1 MEEAR
6 GDAGLKAV
14 QVSELN
20 GPDSAVVADVEEPQ
34 LDGAMTVETKAAG
47 IAFPDL
53 LMTRGLYQYKP
64 DPPFVLGS
72 EAAGVVSSAPEG
84 SGFSEGDRVAFMTL
98 GGCFAERVA
107 VMPQM
112 AFRLID
118 ELSFEHGAAYILNYH
133 TAHFGLLRRGQLREG
148 ETVLVHGA
156 AGGVG
161 TAAIQVAKAVGAKV
175 IAVVSTDEK
184 DKIARDAGADEVV
197 RSDGAWKDEAKE
209 LSGGG
214 VNVVFDPVG
223 GDRFLDSVRSLTD
236 EGRLV
241 VIGFTEGSIPEIA
254 VNRLLLR
261 NVSVVGAGWGAFALP
276 RPDYARKTQED
287 LDRMAGEGRVKPII
301 GKTYGFDEVPQ
312 ALKDIDERRALGKLV
327 LQVAE

>member
-1 MEEAR
+1 M
-6 GDAGLKAV
+6 KAV
-14 QVSELN
+14 QVSELS
-20 GPDSAVVADVEEPQ
+20 GPDAAVVADVDEPSV
-34 LDGAMTVETKAAG
+34 DGAMTVDVHSAG

-72 EAAGVVSSAPEG
+72 EAAGIVASAPEG

-112 AFRLID
+112 AFKLID
-118 ELSFEHGAAYILNYH
+118 ELSFDEGAAYILNYH
-133 TAHFGLLRRGQLREG
+133 TAHFGLLKRGQLKEG

-161 TAAIQVAKAVGAKV
+161 TATIQVAKACGAKV
-175 IAVVSTDEK
+175 IAVVSSDDKEK
-184 DKIARDAGADEVV
+184 VAREAGAGEVV
-197 RSDGAWKDEAKE
+197 RSDGPWKDEAKE

-214 VNVVFDPVG
+214 VNLVFDPVG
-223 GDRFLDSVRSLTD
+223 GDRFLDSIRSLTD
-236 EGRLV
+236 EGRVV

-261 NVSVVGAGWGAFALP
+261 NVSVVGAGWGAYALP
-276 RPDYARKTQED
+276 RPDYAREVQED
-287 LDRMAGEGRVKPII
+287 LDRMAREGYVKPIV
-301 GKTYGFDEVPQ
+301 GKTYAFDDVPQ
-312 ALKDIDERRALGKLV
+312 ALKDIDGRRALVKLV
-327 LQVAE
+327 LRVR

>member
-1 MEEAR
+1 M
-6 GDAGLKAV
+6 KAV
-14 QVSELN
+14 QVTQLT
-20 GPDSAVVADVEEPQ
+20 GPDDVVVTEAEDPQ
-34 LDGAMTVETKAAG
+34 VDGAMTVEVHASG
-47 IAFPDL
+47 ISFPDL

-64 DPPFVLGS
+64 ELPFILGS
-72 EAAGVVSSAPEG
+72 EPAGVVVSAPAD
-84 SGFSEGDRVAFMTL
+84 SGFEEGDRIAAMTM
-98 GGCFAERVA
+98 GGAFAERAA

-112 AFRLID
+112 AFKLPG
-118 ELSFEHGAAYILNYH
+118 ELSFEQGAAYVLNYH
-133 TAHFGLLRRGQLREG
+133 TAHFGLLRRGQLTEG

-161 TAAIQVAKAVGAKV
+161 TAAIQVAKAVGARV

-184 DKIARDAGADEVV
+184 DRVAREAGADEVV

-261 NVSVVGAGWGAFALP
+261 NVSVVGAGWGAFAIP
-276 RPDYARKTQED
+276 RPDYAREVAAD
-287 LDRMAGEGRVKPII
+287 LDRMVREGYVKPII
-301 GKTYGFDEVPQ
+301 GKTYALDEIPQ

-327 LQVAE
+327 LAIPAG

>member
-1 MEEAR
+1 MS
-6 GDAGLKAV
+6 DLT
-14 QVSELN
+14 
-20 GPDSAVVADVEEPQ
+20 GPDAAVVAEVEEPRVE
-34 LDGAMTVETKAAG
+34 GAMTVEVRAAG

-72 EAAGVVSSAPEG
+72 EAAGVVLDTPDGA
-84 SGFSEGDRVAFMTL
+84 GFGEGDRIAFMTL
-98 GGCFAERVA
+98 GGCFAERAA
-107 VMPQM
+107 VMAQM
-112 AFRLID
+112 AFNLPE
-118 ELSFEHGAAYILNYH
+118 ELSFEEGAGYVLNYH
-133 TAHFGLLRRGQLREG
+133 TAHFGLLRRAGLTEG

-161 TAAIQVAKAVGAKV
+161 TAAIQVAKAVSARV

-184 DKIARDAGADEVV
+184 EDVARRAGADEVV
-197 RSDGAWKDEAKE
+197 RSDGRWKDEAKE

-214 VNVVFDPVG
+214 VDVVFDPVG
-223 GDRFLDSVRSLTD
+223 GERFLDSVRSLAD

-261 NVSVVGAGWGAFALP
+261 NVSVVGAGWGAFAIP
-276 RPDYARKTQED
+276 RPEYAREVADD
-287 LDRMAGEGRVKPII
+287 LDRMVREGHVKPIV
-301 GKTYGFDEVPQ
+301 GGTYGFEEIPQ
-312 ALKDIDERRALGKLV
+312 ALRDIEERRALGKLV
-327 LQVAE
+327 LSVSG

>member
-1 MEEAR
+1 
-6 GDAGLKAV
+6 
-14 QVSELN
+14 
-20 GPDSAVVADVEEPQ
+20 
-34 LDGAMTVETKAAG
+34 MTVDVRAAG
-47 IAFPDL
+47 ISFPDL

-64 DPPFVLGS
+64 ELPFVLGS
-72 EAAGVVSSAPEG
+72 EPAGVVVSAPEG
-84 SGFSEGDRVAFMTL
+84 SGFGEGDRIAAMTM
-98 GGCFAERVA
+98 GGSFAERAA

-112 AFRLID
+112 AFRLPD
-118 ELSFEHGAAYILNYH
+118 ELSFEQGAAYVLNYH

-161 TAAIQVAKAVGAKV
+161 TAAIQVAKAVGARV

-184 DKIARDAGADEVV
+184 EGIAREAGADEVV

-236 EGRLV
+236 EGRIV

-261 NVSVVGAGWGAFALP
+261 NVSVVGAGWGAFAIP
-276 RPDYARKTQED
+276 RPDYAREVADD
-287 LDRMAGEGRVKPII
+287 LDRMVREGHVKPII
-301 GKTYGFDEVPQ
+301 GKTYAIDEIPQ
-312 ALKDIDERRALGKLV
+312 ALHDIDERRALGKLV
-327 LQVAE
+327 LALD

>member
-1 MEEAR
+1 M
-6 GDAGLKAV
+6 KAV
-14 QVSELN
+14 QVSELT
-20 GPDSAVVADVEEPQ
+20 GPDAAVVADVDEP
-34 LDGAMTVETKAAG
+34 DAAAAMTVDVHAAG

-64 DPPFVLGS
+64 EVPFVLGS
-72 EAAGVVSSAPEG
+72 EGAGVVAATADG
-84 SGFSEGDRVAFMTL
+84 SGFTEGDRVAFMTL
-98 GGCFAERVA
+98 GGCFAERAA

-118 ELSFEHGAAYILNYH
+118 ELSFEEGAAYILNYH
-133 TAHFGLLRRGQLREG
+133 TAHFGLLKRGQLKEG

-161 TAAIQVAKAVGAKV
+161 TAAIQVAKASGARV
-175 IAVVSTDEK
+175 IAVVSTD
-184 DKIARDAGADEVV
+184 DKERVAREAGADEVV
-197 RSDGAWKDEAKE
+197 RSDGPWKDEAKE

-214 VNVVFDPVG
+214 VNLVFDPVG

-236 EGRLV
+236 EGRVV

-261 NVSVVGAGWGAFALP
+261 NVSVVGAGWGAYALP
-276 RPDYARKTQED
+276 RPDYAREEQED
-287 LDRMAGEGRVKPII
+287 LDRMVREDYVKPII

-327 LQVAE
+327 LRVR

>member
-1 MEEAR
+1 M
-6 GDAGLKAV
+6 KAV
-14 QVSELN
+14 QVSELA
-20 GPDSAVVADVEEPQ
+20 GPDAAVVADVDEPQ
-34 LDGAMTVETKAAG
+34 ADGAMTVEVEAAG

-72 EAAGVVSSAPEG
+72 EAAGVVESAPEG

-98 GGCFAERVA
+98 GNCFAERVA

-118 ELSFEHGAAYILNYH
+118 ELSFEQGAAYILNYH
-133 TAHFGLLRRGQLREG
+133 TAHFGLLRRGQLKAG
-148 ETVLVHGA
+148 ETVVVHGA

-161 TAAIQVAKAVGAKV
+161 TAAIQVAKAVGANV
-175 IAVVSTDEK
+175 IAVVSTD
-184 DKIARDAGADEVV
+184 DKERVARDAGADEVV

-276 RPDYARKTQED
+276 RPDYARETQED
-287 LDRMAGEGRVKPII
+287 LDRMAREGHVKPII

-327 LQVAE
+327 LVPG

>member
-1 MEEAR
+1 V
-6 GDAGLKAV
+6 KAV
-14 QVSELN
+14 QVSELT
-20 GPDSAVVADVEEPQ
+20 GPDAAIVAEVDEPQ
-34 LDGAMTVETKAAG
+34 VDGAMTVEVRAAG

-64 DPPFVLGS
+64 NPPFVLGS
-72 EAAGVVSSAPEG
+72 EAAGIVASAPEG
-84 SGFSEGDRVAFMTL
+84 SGFAEGDRVAFMTL

-112 AFRLID
+112 AFKLID
-118 ELSFEHGAAYILNYH
+118 ELSFEEGAAYILNYH
-133 TAHFGLLRRGQLREG
+133 TAHFGLLKRGQLKEG

-161 TAAIQVAKAVGAKV
+161 TAAIQVAKACGAKV

-184 DKIARDAGADEVV
+184 ERVAREAGADDVV
-197 RSDGAWKDEAKE
+197 RSDGPWKDEAKE

-236 EGRLV
+236 EGRVV

-261 NVSVVGAGWGAFALP
+261 NVSVVGAGWGAYALP
-276 RPDYARKTQED
+276 RPDYAREVQED
-287 LDRMAGEGRVKPII
+287 LDRMVREGYVKPII

-327 LQVAE
+327 LRVG

>member
-1 MEEAR
+1 M
-6 GDAGLKAV
+6 KAV
-14 QVSELN
+14 QVSELA
-20 GPDSAVVADVEEPQ
+20 GPDAAVVADVDEPQ
-34 LDGAMTVETKAAG
+34 ADGAMTVEVEAAG

-72 EAAGVVSSAPEG
+72 EAAGVVASAPEG

-98 GGCFAERVA
+98 GNCFAERVA

-118 ELSFEHGAAYILNYH
+118 ELSFEQGAAYILNYH
-133 TAHFGLLRRGQLREG
+133 TAHFGLLRRGQLKAG
-148 ETVLVHGA
+148 ETVVVHGA

-161 TAAIQVAKAVGAKV
+161 TAAIQVAKAVGANV
-175 IAVVSTDEK
+175 IAVVSTD
-184 DKIARDAGADEVV
+184 DKERVARDAGADEVV
-197 RSDGAWKDEAKE
+197 RSDGPWKDEAKE

-276 RPDYARKTQED
+276 RPDYARETQED
-287 LDRMAGEGRVKPII
+287 LDRMAREGHVKPII

-327 LQVAE
+327 LVPG

>member
-1 MEEAR
+1 
-6 GDAGLKAV
+6 
-14 QVSELN
+14 
-20 GPDSAVVADVEEPQ
+20 
-34 LDGAMTVETKAAG
+34 
-47 IAFPDL
+47 
-53 LMTRGLYQYKP
+53 
-64 DPPFVLGS
+64 
-72 EAAGVVSSAPEG
+72 
-84 SGFSEGDRVAFMTL
+84 MTL

-118 ELSFEHGAAYILNYH
+118 ELSFEEGAAYILNYH
-133 TAHFGLLRRGQLREG
+133 TAHFGLLRRGQLKDG

-161 TAAIQVAKAVGAKV
+161 TAAIQVAKASGAKV

-184 DKIARDAGADEVV
+184 EKVARDAGADEVV

-223 GDRFLDSVRSLTD
+223 GDRFKDSVRSLTD
-236 EGRLV
+236 EGRVV

-261 NVSVVGAGWGAFALP
+261 NVSVVGAGWGAFAIP
-276 RPDYARKTQED
+276 RPDYARETQED
-287 LDRMAGEGRVKPII
+287 LDRMAREGFVKPII
-301 GKTYGFDEVPQ
+301 GKTYGFDEIPQ

-327 LQVAE
+327 LVPG

>member
-1 MEEAR
+1 M
-6 GDAGLKAV
+6 KAV
-14 QVSELN
+14 QVSELA
-20 GPDSAVVADVEEPQ
+20 GPDAAVVADVDEPQ
-34 LDGAMTVETKAAG
+34 ADGAMTVEVEAAG

-72 EAAGVVSSAPEG
+72 EAAGVVTSAPEG

-98 GGCFAERVA
+98 GNCFAERVA

-118 ELSFEHGAAYILNYH
+118 ELSFEQGAAYILNYH
-133 TAHFGLLRRGQLREG
+133 TAHFGLLRRGQLKAR

-161 TAAIQVAKAVGAKV
+161 TAAIQVAKAVGANV
-175 IAVVSTDEK
+175 IAVVSTD
-184 DKIARDAGADEVV
+184 DKERVARDAGADEVV

-276 RPDYARKTQED
+276 RPDYARETQED
-287 LDRMAGEGRVKPII
+287 LDRMAREGHVKPII

-327 LQVAE
+327 LVPG

>member
-1 MEEAR
+1 VTQ
-6 GDAGLKAV
+6 LT
-14 QVSELN
+14 
-20 GPDSAVVADVEEPQ
+20 GPDDVTVDELDDPQ
-34 LDGAMTVETKAAG
+34 VEGAMTVEVHAAG
-47 IAFPDL
+47 ISFPDL

-64 DPPFVLGS
+64 ELPFVLGS
-72 EAAGVVSSAPEG
+72 EPAGVVVSAPDG
-84 SGFSEGDRVAFMTL
+84 SGFAEGDRIAAMTL
-98 GGCFAERVA
+98 GGSFAERAA

-112 AFRLID
+112 AFKLPD
-118 ELSFEHGAAYILNYH
+118 ELSFEQGAAYVLNYH

-148 ETVLVHGA
+148 ETLLVHGA

-161 TAAIQVAKAVGAKV
+161 TAAIQVAKAVGARV

-184 DKIARDAGADEVV
+184 ERVAREAGADEVV

-261 NVSVVGAGWGAFALP
+261 NVSVVGAGWGAFAIP
-276 RPDYARKTQED
+276 RPDYAREVAAD
-287 LDRMAGEGRVKPII
+287 LDRMVGEGHVKPIV
-301 GKTYGFDEVPQ
+301 GKTYSFDEIPQ

-327 LQVAE
+327 LTVSA

>member
-1 MEEAR
+1 MR
-6 GDAGLKAV
+6 AV
-14 QVSELN
+14 QVSELE
-20 GPDSAVVADVEEPQ
+20 GPDAAKVVDVEEPHVE
-34 LDGAMTVETKAAG
+34 GAMTVDVHAAG
-47 IAFPDL
+47 ISFPDV

-64 DPPFVLGS
+64 ELPFVLGS
-72 EAAGVVSSAPEG
+72 EPAGVVASAPDG
-84 SGFSEGDRVAFMTL
+84 SGFAEGDRIAAMTL
-98 GGCFAERVA
+98 GGSFAERAA

-112 AFRLID
+112 AFRLPD
-118 ELSFEHGAAYILNYH
+118 ELSFEEGAAYVLNYH
-133 TAHFGLLRRGQLREG
+133 TAHFGLLRRGQLTDG
-148 ETVLVHGA
+148 ETVLIHGA

-161 TAAIQVAKAVGAKV
+161 TAAIQVAKAVGARV

-184 DKIARDAGADEVV
+184 ERVARDAGADEVV

-241 VIGFTEGSIPEIA
+241 VIGFTEGSIPQIA
-254 VNRLLLR
+254 VNRLLLK
-261 NVSVVGAGWGAFALP
+261 NVSVVGAGWGAFAIP
-276 RPDYARKTQED
+276 RPDYAREVAED
-287 LDRMAGEGRVKPII
+287 LDRMVSEGHVKPII
-301 GKTYGFDEVPQ
+301 GKTYSLDEVPQ

-327 LQVAE
+327 LRVSG

>member
-1 MEEAR
+1 M
-6 GDAGLKAV
+6 KAI
-14 QVSELN
+14 QVSELT
-20 GPDSAVVADVEEPQ
+20 GPDAAVVADVDEPSIE
-34 LDGAMTVETKAAG
+34 GAMTVEVKAAG

-64 DPPFVLGS
+64 EPPFVLGS
-72 EAAGVVSSAPEG
+72 EGAGVVTEAPEG

-112 AFRLID
+112 AFKLID
-118 ELSFEHGAAYILNYH
+118 ELSFEAGAAYILNYH
-133 TAHFGLLRRGQLREG
+133 TAHFGLHKRGQLKEG

-161 TAAIQVAKAVGAKV
+161 TATIQVAKASGAKV
-175 IAVVSTDEK
+175 IAVVSNDEK
-184 DKIARDAGADEVV
+184 DRIAREAGADEVV
-197 RSDGAWKDEAKE
+197 RSDGPWKDQAKE

-214 VNVVFDPVG
+214 VNMVFDPVG

-236 EGRLV
+236 EGRVV

-261 NVSVVGAGWGAFALP
+261 NVSVVGAGWGAFAIP
-276 RPDYARKTQED
+276 RPDYARETQED
-287 LDRMAGEGRVKPII
+287 LDRMAREGFIKPII
-301 GKTYGFDEVPQ
+301 GKTYAFDEVPQ

-327 LQVAE
+327 LRPANGGE

>member
-1 MEEAR
+1 M
-6 GDAGLKAV
+6 KAV
-14 QVSELN
+14 QVSEVN
-20 GPDSAVVADVEEPQ
+20 GPDAAVVADVDEPSV
-34 LDGAMTVETKAAG
+34 DGAMTVEVHAAG

-53 LMTRGLYQYKP
+53 LMTRGLYQYRP

-72 EAAGVVSSAPEG
+72 EAAGVVAAAPEG
-84 SGFSEGDRVAFMTL
+84 SGFAEGDRVAFMTL

-107 VMPQM
+107 AMPQM

-118 ELSFEHGAAYILNYH
+118 ELSFEEGAAYILNYH
-133 TAHFGLLRRGQLREG
+133 TAHFGLLKRGQLKEG

-161 TAAIQVAKAVGAKV
+161 TAAIQVAKACGAKV
-175 IAVVSTDEK
+175 IAVVSTDDK
-184 DKIARDAGADEVV
+184 DRIAREAGADEVV

-236 EGRLV
+236 EGRVV

-276 RPDYARKTQED
+276 RPDYAREVQDD
-287 LDRMAGEGRVKPII
+287 LDRMTREGHVKPII
-301 GKTYGFDEVPQ
+301 GKSYAFDEVPQ

-327 LQVAE
+327 LQVR